1 MFGQTDWRD
10 VVTDI
15 RTFARAPE
23 AATIMSTVSGDADL
37 HFYRMLALRV
47 SARDNIPDVAHHRQG
62 RVGRFELPTLMR
74 SNLAGHWVA

>member
-1 MFGQTDWRD
+1 
-10 VVTDI
+10 
-15 RTFARAPE
+15 
-23 AATIMSTVSGDADL
+23 
-37 HFYRMLALRV
+37 MLALRV